1 MPPTSFLDLLQ
12 RPYSYVV
19 HHFYNDTLLRFLLIL
34 LLFLF
39 YSSFCYLT
47 MSQNPC
53 QPLNQHLTWTYNMV
67 EYPMFKNERDNMNND
82 KKIEIIKSL
91 LLIDTAKWLEKIRT
105 VVDDSICAES
115 EQDTKDRED
124 YKKWK
129 EDKQQPELPF

>member
-1 MPPTSFLDLLQ
+1 
-12 RPYSYVV
+12 
-19 HHFYNDTLLRFLLIL
+19 
-34 LLFLF
+34 
-39 YSSFCYLT
+39 
-47 MSQNPC
+47 
-53 QPLNQHLTWTYNMV
+53 
-67 EYPMFKNERDNMNND
+67 MFKNERDNMNND